1 MGKTQT
7 RDYMNATRKHV
18 HRKISSACN
27 LGIISKKLLRQPWSP
42 RALLYTHVWQLIPRS
57 GLMLKPLVNKCPA
70 NRFYDHSVSVFFNK
84 NQESKHSLIYV
95 MYYSY
100 RCECASVCVRL
111 TKAKRGALFRGQT
124 RGAPPSRRGLPHSAC
139 RCTPRLRGAT
149 RPRPAGVRGR
159 AGRWPGRSRRERCRP
174 RRSRLDTGH

>member
-1 MGKTQT
+1 
-7 RDYMNATRKHV
+7 MNATRKHV

-124 RGAPPSRRGLPHSAC
+124 RGRRHPAEDCPTARAGARRGFEA
-139 RCTPRLRGAT
+139 
-149 RPRPAGVRGR
+149 RPAPGRPGSEGERAGGQGGAVESAAGHAVRGWTPATDR
-159 AGRWPGRSRRERCRP
+159 AVTA
-174 RRSRLDTGH
+174 DV

>member
-1 MGKTQT
+1 
-7 RDYMNATRKHV
+7 MNATRKHV

-57 GLMLKPLVNKCPA
+57 GSMLKPLVNKCPA

-100 RCECASVCVRL
+100 RCECASVCVWDW
-111 TKAKRGALFRGQT
+111 
-124 RGAPPSRRGLPHSAC
+124 P
-139 RCTPRLRGAT
+139 
-149 RPRPAGVRGR
+149 RPREGHYFVAKHEGAAIPQRTTREKLR
-159 AGRWPGRSRRERCRP
+159 AKKKVKQIETQTQRKQQTADLVG
-174 RRSRLDTGH
+174 